1 MFCGA
6 AFLQAPDQTGEAMKA
21 WAAALVVVSFAS
33 EAVAQPRASTL
44 NMTCAQARAEV
55 ARRGAVVLGTGRDTY
70 DRFVSNRN
78 YCEINEQL
86 EPVWVPTRDVPQC
99 PIGYR
104 CTTNGF
110 YWDF

>member
-1 MFCGA
+1 
-6 AFLQAPDQTGEAMKA
+6 MKA
-21 WAAALVVVSFAS
+21 WAAALVIVCFAS
-33 EAVAQPRASTL
+33 GVVAQPRASTL
-44 NMTCAQARAEV
+44 NMTCAQARVEV

-70 DRFVSNRN
+70 DRFVANRS

-104 CTTNGF
+104 CTDNDF